1 MRFSAQPEQKDE
13 ARMIDSKTDKPA
25 DARSAD
31 SFSPSLPKG
40 TFSTMLPN
48 PGQRTSRSLIA
59 FSLKPFE
66 NMLVWLMGLIVAC
79 GIIINT
85 ETRTDLP
92 TATLCIAVLLMAIN
106 LFSISAVIV
115 VALLCMLML
124 TTVFLYHSGFDRW
137 ESTEDFFRSLAVLA
151 AITLLA
157 LRCKKTCD
165 GLHHKVVY
173 FSGSQQLSQTGCM
186 GFRSGREQLS
196 WSEQS
201 ARIFE
206 YPVDV
211 MPTVSM
217 ILARTHPADVALV
230 QAGFQKAARR
240 EPLIEIKYRLLM
252 PDGRIKHLHMTATP
266 LSTQLGYVDYLG
278 ALRDVT
284 ASKQAEEAL
293 CRAQTQ
299 LAHVSRVT
307 SLGELA
313 ASIAHEVNQPL
324 AAITSSSEACRNWL
338 SRPVPDLVEARQSL
352 ERILASSNR
361 ASEITRRV
369 RALSRKCDPL
379 RQNESLN
386 DIVTETLCLVRY
398 ELAHHKINPTI
409 DLTAFGGQ
417 VSADRVQLQQVI
429 INLIINACQA
439 MDAVEASERSLSI
452 RTWVKDNEAV
462 LEVADHGPG
471 IPSDVL
477 PQLFM
482 PFFTTKENGLG
493 MGLSICRSII
503 DFHEGRIW
511 ATSTN
516 GRGSSF
522 LFALP
527 IRVVNDSG
535 FAAAI

>member
-1 MRFSAQPEQKDE
+1 
-13 ARMIDSKTDKPA
+13 MIDSKTEKPA
-25 DARSAD
+25 HARRAQSFLTPSFLKE
-31 SFSPSLPKG
+31 SFSK
-40 TFSTMLPN
+40 MLFN
-48 PGQRTSRSLIA
+48 AGQRTTRPKIA
-59 FSLKPFE
+59 LSPKPFE

-85 ETRTDLP
+85 ETRADFP
-92 TATLCIAVLLMAIN
+92 TAALCIAVLLMAIN
-106 LFSISAVIV
+106 LFSIGTVIV
-115 VALLCMLML
+115 VALLGMLML
-124 TTVFLYHSGFDRW
+124 TAPFLYHGGFESWDRAA
-137 ESTEDFFRSLAVLA
+137 DFFRDLSLLAVVA
-151 AITLLA
+151 LLA
-157 LRCKKTCD
+157 LRSKKTCD
-165 GLHHKVVY
+165 GLQHRVIY

-186 GFRSGREQLS
+186 GFRSGREQFS

-201 ARIFE
+201 ARIYE

-211 MPTVSM
+211 KPTVSM
-217 ILARTHPADVALV
+217 ILARTHPADVKMLRA
-230 QAGFQKAARR
+230 AFEKAARR
-240 EPLIEIKYRLLM
+240 EPLIEVKHRLLM
-252 PDGRIKHLHMTATP
+252 PDGRIKHVHMTATP
-266 LSTQLGYVDYLG
+266 LNSHLGYIDYLG

-284 ASKQAEEAL
+284 ASKLAEEAL

-324 AAITSSSEACRNWL
+324 AAITSSGEACRNWL
-338 SRPVPDLVEARQSL
+338 SRPEPNLVEARQSL
-352 ERILASSNR
+352 ERIISSSNR

-369 RALSRKCDPL
+369 RALSRKSDPL

-386 DIVTETLCLVRY
+386 DIVNETLSLVRY

-409 DLTAFGGQ
+409 ELSAFGGQ
-417 VSADRVQLQQVI
+417 VNADRVQLQQVI

-439 MDAVEASERSLSI
+439 MDAITPDERSLSI
-452 RTWVKDNEAV
+452 RTWVQDNEVV
-462 LEVADHGPG
+462 LEVADRGPG
-471 IPSDVL
+471 IPAEVL
-477 PQLFM
+477 PHLFM

-511 ATSTN
+511 ATSTP
-516 GRGSSF
+516 GQGSSF

>member
-1 MRFSAQPEQKDE
+1 MRFTAQPELKDE
-13 ARMIDSKTDKPA
+13 ARMIDTKT
-25 DARSAD
+25 
-31 SFSPSLPKG
+31 
-40 TFSTMLPN
+40 
-48 PGQRTSRSLIA
+48 GQRTTRPLITL
-59 FSLKPFE
+59 SLKPFE
-66 NMLVWLMGLIVAC
+66 NVLVWLMGLIVAG
-79 GIIINT
+79 GIMINT

-92 TATLCIAVLLMAIN
+92 TATLCIAVLLMAVN
-106 LFSISAVIV
+106 LFSVSAVIV
-115 VALLCMLML
+115 VALFCMLML
-124 TTVFLYHSGFDRW
+124 TAIFLYHGGFDRW
-137 ESTEDFFRSLAVLA
+137 ESTEEFFHRLTLLA

-157 LRCKKTCD
+157 LRGKKTCD
-165 GLHHKVVY
+165 ELRHRVVY

-186 GFRSGREQLS
+186 GFRSGREELS
-196 WSEQS
+196 WSDQS
-201 ARIFE
+201 ARIYE
-206 YPVDV
+206 YPIGVT
-211 MPTVSM
+211 PTVSM
-217 ILARTHPADVALV
+217 ILARTHPADAALV
-230 QAGFQKAARR
+230 KAAFEKAARR
-240 EPLIEIKYRLLM
+240 EGLIEIKHRLLM
-252 PDGRIKHLHMTATP
+252 PDGRLKHVHMTATP
-266 LSTQLGYVDYLG
+266 LYTHLGYIDYLG

-324 AAITSSSEACRNWL
+324 AAITSSGEACRNWL
-338 SRPVPDLVEARQSL
+338 SRPAPDLVEARQSL
-352 ERILASSNR
+352 DRIIASSHR

-386 DIVTETLCLVRY
+386 DIVSETLSLVRY

-409 DLTAFGGQ
+409 ELAAFGAQ
-417 VSADRVQLQQVI
+417 ISADRVQLQQVI

-439 MDAVEASERSLSI
+439 MDAIEPCERALSI

-462 LEVADHGPG
+462 LEVADRGTG
-471 IPSDVL
+471 IPAHVL

-511 ATSTN
+511 ATSVN
-516 GRGSSF
+516 DQGSSF

-535 FAAAI
+535 YAAAI